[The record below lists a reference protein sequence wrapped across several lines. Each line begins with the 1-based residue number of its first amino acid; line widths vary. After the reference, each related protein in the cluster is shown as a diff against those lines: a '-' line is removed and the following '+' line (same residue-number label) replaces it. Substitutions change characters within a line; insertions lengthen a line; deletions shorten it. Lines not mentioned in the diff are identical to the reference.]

1 MTRRRHPRKKRK
13 PRPKGFSQPG
23 HRQLWDIMLRPTG
36 IQGRKKREFFNALS
50 ARIALLS
57 AGVIG
62 LMLLVSK
69 GFIAGFLGFI
79 ISFGVIAAL
88 LEKGRFIR

>member
-1 MTRRRHPRKKRK
+1 MSRQRHNRKKRK

-23 HRQLWDIMLRPTG
+23 HRQLWDLILRPSG
-36 IQGRKKREFFNALS
+36 IQGRKQREFFNALS
-50 ARIALLS
+50 ALVALIV

-69 GFIAGFLGFI
+69 GFIAGFFGFV
-79 ISFGVIAAL
+79 ISFGVIVTL